1 MGMKHLLFTFIFF
14 ALACSQDLSG
24 QPLRV
29 LSYNTHLFYDSV
41 AIIGGFFAGKN
52 ITYKDPQRSAAIVQT
67 IISSGAHIV
76 GVQEVWAISTV
87 KTWTDALKS
96 TYPYI
101 YSPKES
107 AWDPRCGSGLLVA
120 SKFPLTD
127 VVTYR
132 YKYFEN
138 PEDAFAR
145 KGVVIANIQLKYQN
159 ASYPITFAVTHAG
172 TQQHKFDFGNLR
184 ELATQLAPSTKT
196 PMIVVGDFNA
206 HAERPKDY
214 AIFNPIFQ
222 NLGCVDVFPFLFPE
236 KIANQSNS
244 TFTTWGA
251 RNTLEPHF
259 NAAQEDDDS
268 KGERIDF
275 QYCRPTGTA
284 SPLTLT
290 PKDIYIPRDWRRTI
304 DGELLDLSDHY
315 PVVAE
320 YLVSKK

>member
-1 MGMKHLLFTFIFF
+1 M
-14 ALACSQDLSG
+14 
-24 QPLRV
+24 RV

-76 GVQEVWAISTV
+76 GVQEVFLQFFFELILDQVWAISTV

-145 KGVVIANIQLKYQN
+145 KGTEELHLVLLLNTLLGVVIANIQLKYQN

-222 NLGCVDVFPFLFPE
+222 NLGEQPSQISHSHQILGCVDVFPFLFPE

-259 NAAQEDDDS
+259 NAAQED
-268 KGERIDF
+268 
-275 QYCRPTGTA
+275 GTA
-284 SPLTLT
+284 PLVLPSP
-290 PKDIYIPRDWRRTI
+290 
-304 DGELLDLSDHY
+304 
-315 PVVAE
+315 
-320 YLVSKK
+320 